1 MQLHLQ
7 FVLITE
13 DGSTKSNYDAWLIG
27 RLLHLFFPSQFG
39 FAEAI
44 AHQSQTGLRGRKIT
58 TFGTKRN
65 FNNDGKIK
73 RVGLYSI

>member
-27 RLLHLFFPSQFG
+27 RLLHLLFPSQSDFT
-39 FAEAI
+39 EAV
-44 AHQSQTGLRGRKIT
+44 AHQSQTGLRGRKMMGS
-58 TFGTKRN
+58 GTKRN
-65 FNNDGKIK
+65 FNNY
-73 RVGLYSI
+73 R